1 MNVSWLPD
9 HADDGAPTDPAFP
22 RRRALLDPD
31 VVGPSLAAAL
41 PGVGGSPELLNVYYY
56 PGRALQAVWRVG
68 PTVVTVEA
76 YPADRPLSVGHGVP
90 LPAEH
95 WVAHVFP
102 DDPGLPTLAGAAADL
117 GAGAE
122 LFSYLPGRRAVLA
135 DPTRIIKVSTPDLV
149 VAAHRRQLALW
160 SAPDRRFRMPRPLS
174 VHPERGVRIEE
185 RVTGVGVETRI
196 GQVPPERLAAL
207 VAGELA
213 ALHACR
219 LPVQLPRFGA
229 PELLAR
235 VERKTPRLIRRSLAP
250 LAPRAEHVVARLAAT
265 VPDPSGPPVT
275 VHGDCHLANLL
286 LDDAGLIFLDLD
298 EIALAEPEQD
308 LALFASRLLLVAVHR
323 GEGLEEAAS
332 LVAALPDAYAAATGR
347 PVTAAGF
354 GWWLAA
360 SLVGRQLK
368 TSVRHLAPGLGP
380 LAATLLDLADDTLAK
395 GRFDPDLVRAMAA

>member
-31 VVGPSLAAAL
+31 VVGPTLIAAL
-41 PGVGGSPELLNVYYY
+41 PGVAGRPELLNVYYY
-56 PGRALQAVWRVG
+56 PGRTLQAVWRVG
-68 PTVVTVEA
+68 PTVVTIEA
-76 YPADRPLSVGHGVP
+76 YPGDRPLPVGHGVP

-95 WVAHVFP
+95 WVASVFP

-135 DPTRIIKVSTPDLV
+135 DPTRIIKVSTPDFV

-160 SAPDRRFRMPRPLS
+160 SAPNRRFRMPRPLS
-174 VHPERGVRIEE
+174 VHPERGVRTEE
-185 RVTGVGVETRI
+185 RVTGAGVETRI

-219 LPVQLPRFGA
+219 LPVRLPRFGA
-229 PELLAR
+229 PELMAR
-235 VERKTPRLIRRSLAP
+235 VEHKTLHTLRRALAP
-250 LAPRAEHVVARLAAT
+250 LAPQAEHVAARLAAT

-298 EIALAEPEQD
+298 EVAQAEPEQD
-308 LALFASRLLLVAVHR
+308 LAMFASRLLLVAVHR
-323 GEGLEEAAS
+323 DEGLTEAAG

>member
-1 MNVSWLPD
+1 MNVSWLHD

-22 RRRALLDPD
+22 RRRALLDPGI
-31 VVGPSLAAAL
+31 VGPSLAAAL
-41 PGVGGSPELLNVYYY
+41 PGVAGSPELLNVYYY
-56 PGRALQAVWRVG
+56 PGRTLQAVWRVG
-68 PTVVTVEA
+68 RTVVTVQA
-76 YPADRPLSVGHGVP
+76 WPADQALPTGPGVP

-95 WVAHVFP
+95 WVARVFP

-135 DPTRIIKVSTPDLV
+135 DPTRVIKVSTPDLV

-160 SAPDRRFRMPRPLS
+160 SAPDRRFQMPRPLS
-174 VHPERGVRIEE
+174 VHPERGVRTEE
-185 RVTGVGVETRI
+185 RVTGVGVQTRI

-213 ALHACR
+213 ALHACQ
-219 LPVQLPRFGA
+219 LPVRLPRFGA
-229 PELLAR
+229 PELMAR
-235 VERKTPRLIRRSLAP
+235 VEHKTLRTLRRALAP
-250 LAPRAEHVVARLAAT
+250 LAPQAEHVVARLAAT
-265 VPDPSGPPVT
+265 VPAPSGPPVT

-298 EIALAEPEQD
+298 EIAIAEPEQD

-323 GEGLEEAAS
+323 GDGLAES
-332 LVAALPDAYAAATGR
+332 VQLVAALPDAYAAATGR
-347 PVTAAGF
+347 AIPAAAF

-380 LAATLLDLADDTLAK
+380 LAATLLDLADETLAR
-395 GRFDPDLVRAMAA
+395 GAFDPALVRAVAA